1 MKTNQSTN
9 EEIMSKHMEIYGD
22 KFGTLF
28 VGVVPEGKVLDVAAT
43 ERGMQIDL
51 DETMSAWDEEHPEP
65 DREICSEQEYNNW
78 EDNQRYEFDRIGVQF
93 SQDPNWYD
101 SNLVWIDDEPT
112 SKILREH
119 FNRNLSR
126 EEVVEI
132 LGEEAVNKVESE
144 NCDFTNAVSAELD
157 CNNEVEFS
165 ATYTI
170 KQEDP
175 EWGFISITA
184 YYYQDKDVVA
194 ETEDLG
200 NLDWEVRH
208 FTIQ

>member
-9 EEIMSKHMEIYGD
+9 EDNMSKHMEIYGD

-28 VGVVPEGKVLDVAAT
+28 VGVVPEGKVLDVTAT
-43 ERGMQIDL
+43 ERGMQTDL
-51 DETMSAWDEEHPEP
+51 DDAMAAWDEKNPEP
-65 DREICSEQEYNNW
+65 DRENCSEQEYITW

-101 SNLVWIDDEPT
+101 SNLVWTDCEPV

-132 LGEEAVNKVESE
+132 LGEEIVDKVESE
-144 NCDFTNAVSAELD
+144 NCDFTNSVSADLD

-165 ATYTI
+165 ATYAI
-170 KQEDP
+170 KREDP
-175 EWGFISITA
+175 VWGFISITA
-184 YYYQDKDVVA
+184 YYYQDKDLVS

-200 NLDWEVRH
+200 NLYWEVRH
-208 FTIQ
+208 FTIG

>member
-1 MKTNQSTN
+1 
-9 EEIMSKHMEIYGD
+9 MSKHMEIYGD

-28 VGVVPEGKVLDVAAT
+28 VGIVPEGKVIDVAAT

-51 DETMSAWDEEHPEP
+51 DEAMSVWDEEHPEP
-65 DREICSEQEYNNW
+65 DRETVTEREYSDW
-78 EDNQRYEFDRIGVQF
+78 EDSQRYEFDRIGVQF

-101 SNLVWIDDEPT
+101 SNLVWINSPT
-112 SKILREH
+112 KILREH
-119 FNRNLSR
+119 FNRTLSR
-126 EEVVEI
+126 EEVVDI
-132 LGEEAVNKVESE
+132 LGEDSVCKVEAE
-144 NCDFTNAVSAELD
+144 NCDFTNRVSAELD

-165 ATYTI
+165 ATCAI

-184 YYYQDKDVVA
+184 YYYQDKDVVS